1 MKLLKLNHWLRS
13 NLLISAIII
22 LISCGGM
29 SEQQMLQ
36 NAKTYLD
43 KGDLMAASIELRNT
57 LQKNNDNAEAR
68 YLLGSVS
75 LEIGDLITAEKE
87 FKQAALAEWNE
98 EETQIG
104 LARVFIARK
113 KFQKLLDEIV
123 IVNTWS
129 PASRANIAGLR
140 ALAEASQ
147 GRIAEAKTTL
157 DEGNAYMADAF
168 QVLKTTAMFQLAGM
182 LDGDASNTLKT
193 ALSLYPDKPELMLL
207 DASNDIHSNDPS
219 RAADTF
225 RKIIGL
231 EPSNLITPNG
241 RRAHIGL
248 ARLQIIEKNYDGAN
262 ATLTPLLKKNARDPE
277 VNYLAGLLAYDQG
290 DYNRAA
296 DHLHI
301 LLAMAP
307 SNSQSQQLM
316 GKIKYA
322 LKDFDQAAFHLAAY
336 LKTNPDDI
344 TVRKLLTNTYIYL
357 NQPAQART
365 TLQPI
370 LSLNPDD
377 AGTLTLLSQI
387 EFSTG
392 NMNAGILAL
401 RKAIKSSPD
410 NIALHKQLAKVY
422 IAMGETDQAL
432 IALESFH
439 NLSKDTEETQK
450 LAISAY
456 MQSGEINKAINIANE
471 MLIKKPQDPE
481 ILALN
486 GTLQSANNNNQQ
498 ARLYFNQALQLQAD
512 LPSASIGLARIESKE
527 GNVDKAIALYNGLVE
542 SNKGGAKPMLAL
554 AELAAQQNRT
564 SDMLVWLERARNAA
578 PGETRPRIILANYYL
593 QNNQPKQA
601 DIYLQEAIKASP
613 EQIELLALQ
622 GRVLIALKRYNEA
635 LPPLNKLVNKLPASA
650 NARVMLGEAFLR
662 QGMTKEARE
671 HLLKAINI
679 EKNNFLAM
687 SLLAETEF
695 KAGNY
700 DNSLEYAKSLQTMQ
714 PQLYIGYMQEGDVW
728 MVKKDYKRAHSAFSK
743 AWKQQQTAALAI
755 RLFSASKH
763 TENFDNAIQPL
774 LSWLGDQP
782 NDSSMRFFL
791 ASTYQAAEK
800 NDEAIQ
806 EYEKVLEAT
815 PDDGAT
821 LNNLAWLYSLTGNP
835 KALGLA
841 ERAYRSKPEDPG
853 ILDTY
858 GWILV
863 QQGQLEKGQRLIKQA
878 MILLPDSL
886 EIRYHYATALF
897 KSGNENEGRQLI
909 EQLLKQNEPFLGRNE
924 AQQLIEKQENR

>member
-13 NLLISAIII
+13 NILISSILI
-22 LISCGGM
+22 LISCDGLGM

-75 LEIGDLITAEKE
+75 LEIGDLTTAEKE
-87 FKQAALAEWNE
+87 FKRAALAGWNE

-104 LARVFIARK
+104 LARVLITRK
-113 KFQKLLDEIV
+113 EFQKLLDEIV

-129 PASRANIAGLR
+129 PATRANIAGLR
-140 ALAEASQ
+140 ALAKASQ

-157 DEGNAYMADAF
+157 EEGRAYMADAF
-168 QVLKTTAMFQLAGM
+168 HVLKTTAMFQLSGIQ
-182 LDGDASNTLKT
+182 DGDTSTTLKI

-207 DASNDIHSNDPS
+207 DASNDIHNNDPS

-225 RKIIGL
+225 RKIIDL

-248 ARLQIIEKNYDGAN
+248 TRLQIIEKNYDGAN
-262 ATLTPLLKKNARDPE
+262 ATLTPVLKKNAKDPE
-277 VNYLAGLLAYDQG
+277 ANYLAGLLAYGQG
-290 DYNRAA
+290 DYNRAE
-296 DHLHI
+296 DHVNI

-307 SNSQSQQLM
+307 NNSQSQQLM

-322 LKDFDQAAFHLAAY
+322 LKDFDQAAFHLSAY

-344 TVRKLLTNTYIYL
+344 PVRKLLTNTYIFL
-357 NQPAQART
+357 NQPELART
-365 TLQPI
+365 TLQAA

-432 IALESFH
+432 IALETFQ
-439 NLSKDTEETQK
+439 NLSKDAEETQK
-450 LAISAY
+450 LTISAY
-456 MQSGEINKAINIANE
+456 MQAGEVNKAINIANE

-512 LPSASIGLARIESKE
+512 LPSATIGLARIERKE

-542 SNKGGAKPMLAL
+542 SNKGGTMPMLAL

-564 SDMLVWLERARNAA
+564 SDMLLWLERARNTA
-578 PGETRPRIILANYYL
+578 PGETRSRIILANHYL
-593 QNNQPKQA
+593 RNNQPKQA
-601 DIYLQEAIKASP
+601 DIYIQEALKVSS
-613 EQIELLALQ
+613 EQTELLALQ
-622 GRVLIALKRYNEA
+622 GKTLIAQKRYSEA

-650 NARVMLGEAFLR
+650 NAHVMLGEAFLR

-671 HLLKAINI
+671 HLQRTLNI
-679 EKNNFLAM
+679 EKNHFLAM

-695 KAGNY
+695 KAGKY
-700 DNSLEYAKSLQTMQ
+700 DKSLEYAKSLQKTQ
-714 PQLYIGYMQEGDVW
+714 PQLYVGYMLEGDVW
-728 MVKKDYKRAHSAFSK
+728 MVKLDYEKAHSAFSK

-774 LSWLGDQP
+774 LSWLGDHP
-782 NDSSMRFFL
+782 DDSSMRFFL

-800 NDEAIQ
+800 NDDAIQ
-806 EYEKVLEAT
+806 EYQKVLAAT
-815 PDDGAT
+815 PDNGAA
-821 LNNLAWLYSLTGNP
+821 LNNLAWLYSLKGNP

-878 MILLPDSL
+878 MDAIPGNPD
-886 EIRYHYATALF
+886 IRYHYATALV
-897 KSGNENEGRQLI
+897 KSGNDVEGKQIL
-909 EQLLKQNEPFLGRNE
+909 EELLNQDKPFSGQKDAKRLLDN
-924 AQQLIEKQENR
+924 L

>member
-1 MKLLKLNHWLRS
+1 MPNLNR
-13 NLLISAIII
+13 LIQCAGRYFLTVSI
-22 LISCGGM
+22 LIIVSCGGM
-29 SEQQMLQ
+29 DEQQMLQ
-36 NAKTYLD
+36 NAKKYLD
-43 KGDLMAASIELRNT
+43 NGDLQAASIELRNT
-57 LQKNNDNAEAR
+57 LQKNNENAEAR

-75 LEIGDLITAEKE
+75 LEIGDLTTAEKE
-87 FKQAALAEWNE
+87 FKRAALAGWNE

-104 LARVFIARK
+104 LARVFITRK
-113 KFQKLLDEIV
+113 EFQKLLDEIV

-129 PASRANIAGLR
+129 PATRANIAGLR

-147 GRIAEAKTTL
+147 GRIPEAKTTL
-157 DEGNAYMADAF
+157 DEGRAYMADAF

-182 LDGDASNTLKT
+182 LDGDASSTIKT

-207 DASNDIHSNDPS
+207 DASNDLRNNNPS

-225 RKIIGL
+225 RKIIDL

-248 ARLQIIEKNYDGAN
+248 TRLQIIEKNYDGAN
-262 ATLTPLLKKNARDPE
+262 ASLTPVLKKNAKDP
-277 VNYLAGLLAYDQG
+277 VANYLAGLLAYGQG
-290 DYNRAA
+290 NYNRAE
-296 DHLHI
+296 DHVRI

-307 SNSQSQQLM
+307 NNSQSQQLM

-322 LKDFDQAAFHLAAY
+322 LNDFDLAAFHLSAY

-344 TVRKLLTNTYIYL
+344 TVRKLLTNTYIFL
-357 NQPAQART
+357 NQPEQART
-365 TLQPI
+365 TLQPV

-387 EFSTG
+387 EFSTD

-410 NIALHKQLAKVY
+410 NTALHKQLVKVY
-422 IAMGETDQAL
+422 IAMGKTDQAL
-432 IALESFH
+432 IELETFQ

-456 MQSGEINKAINIANE
+456 MKAGEVNKAISIAKK

-481 ILALN
+481 ILSLN
-486 GTLQSANNNNQQ
+486 GTLQSANDNNQQ
-498 ARLYFNQALQLQAD
+498 ARLYFNQALQLQVD
-512 LPSASIGLARIESKE
+512 LPSATIGLARIERKE
-527 GNVDKAIALYNGLVE
+527 GNVDKAITLYNGLVE
-542 SNKGGAKPMLAL
+542 SNKGGTMPMLAL
-554 AELAAQQNRT
+554 AELAAQQKHT
-564 SDMLVWLERARNAA
+564 SDMLFWLERARNTA
-578 PGETRPRIILANYYL
+578 PGESRPRIILANYYL

-601 DIYLQEAIKASP
+601 DIYIQEAIKASP

-622 GRVLIALKRYNEA
+622 GRALIALKRYSEA

-650 NARVMLGEAFLR
+650 NAHVMLGEAFLR
-662 QGMTKEARE
+662 QGMTTKARE
-671 HLLKAINI
+671 HLQRTLNI
-679 EKNNFLAM
+679 EKNHFLAM

-700 DNSLEYAKSLQTMQ
+700 DKSLEYAKSLQRIQ
-714 PQLYIGYMQEGDVW
+714 PQLYVGYMQEGDVW
-728 MVKKDYKRAHSAFSK
+728 MVKLDYEKAHSAFSK
-743 AWKQQQTAALAI
+743 AWKQQQTAALALK
-755 RLFSASKH
+755 LFTASKS

-774 LSWLGDQP
+774 LSWLGDHP

-800 NDEAIQ
+800 NNDAIQ
-806 EYEKVLEAT
+806 EYQKVLEAT

-878 MILLPDSL
+878 LDAIPGNPD
-886 EIRYHYATALF
+886 IRYHYATALV
-897 KSGNENEGRQLI
+897 KSGNDVEGKQILEEVLNQDKPFSGREDAKRLLENL
-909 EQLLKQNEPFLGRNE
+909 
-924 AQQLIEKQENR
+924 